1 MVSLVSDGAV
11 AARLSGHSPV
21 EWGVMVR
28 KVEELDDAEVQIGQS
43 ICGGLGCAGASN
55 GDRK

>member
-1 MVSLVSDGAV
+1 
-11 AARLSGHSPV
+11 
-21 EWGVMVR
+21 MVR